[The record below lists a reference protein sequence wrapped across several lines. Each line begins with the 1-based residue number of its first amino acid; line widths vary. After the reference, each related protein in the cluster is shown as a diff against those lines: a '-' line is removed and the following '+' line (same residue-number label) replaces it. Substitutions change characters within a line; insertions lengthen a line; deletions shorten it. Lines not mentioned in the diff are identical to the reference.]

1 MKGVVKYFI
10 NNEIA
15 GNILMILLFVVGIIG
30 LLQMKTTFFPEVESR
45 LIAIQAIYPGSS
57 PEEVEEGI
65 VSKIEENLKGLTGV
79 ERVTSVSSENSA
91 NINVE
96 VLKGFD
102 TDVILQDVKNAVDRI
117 SSFPVDMEPLV
128 IFKQENLGFA
138 INFAISGDVPLKTL
152 KTIARQAEDDIRALE
167 DVSKVEL
174 SGFPDEE
181 IEITFRE
188 EDLRANNITFSEA
201 ANRIRLTNL
210 EVTGGTIKTET
221 EELLI
226 RANNKQYNAADLQDI
241 VIKTNPDGGVV
252 RLYEIADIK
261 DRFTDRPQRTYVDGN
276 PAVVVVVQN
285 TLEEDMLDVT
295 DKVKTYLQEFEK
307 KFPEV
312 DATILRDGSITL
324 RQRIDLLTSN
334 GITGFIIVLILL
346 AMFLHYR
353 LAFWVALAIPI
364 SFAGMFIFASL
375 IGVTIN
381 VISLFGMIIVIGI
394 LVDDGIVIAE
404 NIYQHYEDGEP
415 AFKAALNGTME
426 VLPAVFSAIITTVIA
441 FSAFFF
447 IDGRLGD
454 FFREMAIVVIFSLVF
469 SLVEGAL
476 ILPAHIAHSKAL
488 ARDRKPNMIQRG
500 LDNMMLFLKDRLY
513 GPILNW
519 AVRYN
524 WPTLAICCAGLFVV
538 AGALSGGLIK
548 STFFPVIPRE
558 NFQVQLKLASG
569 TREDITLDVLNRIED
584 AVVAVNDELKEE
596 FFGDSINPIEN
607 IQKTIGPSSYEGNLN
622 VALLEGE
629 TRGDVTAN
637 VIIGRIREK
646 VGPLPMAETF
656 TFGSGSPFGKALS
669 LSLLGEDGD
678 QLSAAVDAVKAN
690 LEKIPDLKDIVD
702 NNQEG
707 LKEIELELT
716 QKAYNLGFTLSDII
730 SQVRQGF
737 FGAEAQ
743 RIQRGEDEVRI
754 WVRYGEEDRSDISDL
769 SDMRI
774 RTPDGQSIPLEELA
788 TFNTERG
795 VININRIE
803 GAREVRIEA
812 DVANDQVSI
821 SDVTSDVRNVI
832 LPETLK
838 EFPGVVASFEG
849 QEREQ
854 AKTRD
859 SLQLVMPIIFLMML
873 FVIILTFKSVSQALI
888 VFALLPFGFI
898 GVGAGHYIHGLPISL
913 FSILGVIALI
923 GIFVNDAL
931 VFITTYNEKIKN
943 GVPQQQAVIETGR
956 SRFRPILLTS
966 ITTIAGLA
974 PLILEKSFQAQFL
987 IPMAISVAYGLLF
1000 GTFVLLVLIP
1010 ALLMIVNRIKR
1021 TAIHAYEGEKP
1032 SREMVE
1038 PAYPG
1043 RQSNFLV
1050 FLFAG
1055 LVALL
1060 IFGMLVF
1067 GLFKASSVF
1076 ALI

>member
-1 MKGVVKYFI
+1 MRSVIDYFI
-10 NNEIA
+10 KNEIA
-15 GNILMILLFVVGIIG
+15 GNILMILLFVVGLFG
-30 LLQMKTTFFPEVESR
+30 LNQMKTTFFPEVESR
-45 LIAIQAIYPGSS
+45 LISIQAIYPGSS

-65 VSKIEENLKGLTGV
+65 VSKIEENLKGLTGI

-91 NINVE
+91 SISVE

-102 TDVILQDVKNAVDRI
+102 TETILQDVKNAIDRV
-117 SSFPVDMEPLV
+117 SSFPANMEPL
-128 IFKQENLGFA
+128 IIYKRENLGFA

-152 KTIARQAEDDIRALE
+152 KKIARQAEDDIRSLE

-174 SGFPDEE
+174 AGFPDEE

-188 EDLRANNITFSEA
+188 EDLRSNNITFAEA
-201 ANRIRLTNL
+201 ALRIRQTNL
-210 EVTGGTIKTET
+210 EVTGGTIKTNT

-226 RANNKQYNAADLQDI
+226 RANNKEYTAAALQDI
-241 VIKTNPDGGVV
+241 VIKTNPDGGVI
-252 RLYEIADIK
+252 RLYQVADIQ
-261 DRFTDRPQRTYVDGN
+261 DRWVDRPQRTYVDGN
-276 PAVVVVVQN
+276 PAVVVNVQN

-295 DKVKTYLQEFEK
+295 DKVKNYLLEFEE

-312 DATILRDGSITL
+312 NATVLRDGSITL
-324 RQRIDLLTSN
+324 RQRIDLLTNN
-334 GITGFIIVLILL
+334 GITGFVIVLVLL

-364 SFAGMFIFASL
+364 SFAGMFLFASI

-404 NIYQHYEDGEP
+404 NIYQRYEDGEP

-426 VLPAVFSAIITTVIA
+426 VLPAVFSAIVTTVIA

-454 FFREMAIVVIFSLVF
+454 FFREMAIVVIFSLIF
-469 SLVEGAL
+469 SLIEGAL

-488 ARDRKPNMIQRG
+488 SKDRKPNLLQRG
-500 LDNMMLFLKDRLY
+500 LDKMMIFLKDKLY
-513 GPILNW
+513 GPVLNW
-519 AVRYN
+519 AVRFN
-524 WPTLAICCAGLFVV
+524 WPTLAICFAGLFMVV
-538 AGALSGGLIK
+538 GALRGGLIK

-558 NFQVQLKLASG
+558 NFQVQLKLAAG
-569 TREDITLDVLNRIED
+569 TREDITLDILNRVEK
-584 AVVAVNDELKEE
+584 AVQEVNEELRAE
-596 FFGDSINPIEN
+596 FFGDSISPIEN

-622 VALLEGE
+622 VSLLEGE
-629 TRGDVTAN
+629 TRGDVTAGI
-637 VIIGRIREK
+637 IIGKVRKK
-646 VGPLPMAETF
+646 VGPLPMAESF
-656 TFGSGSPFGKALS
+656 TFGSGSPFGKPLS
-669 LSLLGEDGD
+669 LSLLGDDGD
-678 QLSAAVDAVKAN
+678 QLSAAVEAVKAS

-707 LKEIELELT
+707 LKEIELELKP
-716 QKAYNLGFTLSDII
+716 KAYNLGFTLNDVI

-743 RIQRGEDEVRI
+743 RIQRGEDEVRV
-754 WVRYGEEDRSDISDL
+754 WVRYGEQDRSDISDL
-769 SDMRI
+769 ANMRI
-774 RTPDGQSIPLEELA
+774 RTGSGQSVPLRDLA
-788 TFNTERG
+788 DFKTERG
-795 VININRIE
+795 IVNINRIE
-803 GAREVRIEA
+803 GAREVRIEG
-812 DVANDQVSI
+812 DVANDKVSI
-821 SDVTSDVRNVI
+821 SDVTSEVRNVI
-832 LPETLK
+832 LPEVLK
-838 EFPGVVASFEG
+838 DFPGVVASFEG

-859 SLQLVMPIIFLMML
+859 SMALVMPIIFLMMF

-888 VFALLPFGFI
+888 VFSLLPFGFI
-898 GVGAGHYIHGLPISL
+898 GVGVGHYIHGLPISL
-913 FSILGVIALI
+913 FSILGVIALV

-931 VFITTYNEKIKN
+931 VFITAFNERIKS
-943 GVPQQQAVIETGR
+943 GMPHVEAVIETGK

-1010 ALLMIVNRIKR
+1010 ALLMITNRIKR
-1021 TAIHAYEGEKP
+1021 TAMYIYEGEKV
-1032 SREMVE
+1032 SRESVE
-1038 PAYPG
+1038 PSYPE
-1043 RQSNFLV
+1043 RKSSFLV
-1050 FLFAG
+1050 YLVAG
-1055 LVALL
+1055 LLAIF
-1060 IFGMLVF
+1060 IFGAMVY
-1067 GLFKASSVF
+1067 GLFQFSSVF
-1076 ALI
+1076 A

>member
-1 MKGVVKYFI
+1 MKGIVKYFI

-15 GNILMILLFVVGIIG
+15 GNILMILIFIVGIFG
-30 LLQMKTTFFPEVESR
+30 LYQMKTTFFPEVPSR
-45 LIAIQAIYPGSS
+45 IITIQAIYPGSS

-79 ERVTSVSSENSA
+79 ERVTSTSSENSA

-102 TDVILQDVKNAVDRI
+102 TDVILQDVKNAVDRV
-117 SSFPVDMEPLV
+117 SSFPVSMEPLV
-128 IFKQENLGFA
+128 IFKRENLGFA

-152 KTIARQAEDDIRALE
+152 KTIARVAEDDIRALD
-167 DVSKVEL
+167 DVSKVAL
-174 SGFPDEE
+174 NGFPNEE

-188 EDLRANNITFSEA
+188 DDLRSNNITFAEA
-201 ANRIRLTNL
+201 ASRIRQSNL
-210 EVTGGTIKTET
+210 EVTGGTIKTNT

-226 RANNKQYNAADLQDI
+226 RANNKEYSAAALQDI
-241 VIKTNPDGGVV
+241 VLKSNPNGGVI
-252 RLYEIADIK
+252 RLYQVADVR
-261 DRFTDRPQRTYVDGN
+261 DRFADRPQRTFVDGN

-295 DKVKTYLQEFEK
+295 EKVKDYLVVFRE

-312 DATILRDGSITL
+312 DATVVLDGSIVL
-324 RQRIDLLTSN
+324 SQRIDLLTNN
-334 GITGFIIVLILL
+334 GITGFVIVMILL

-364 SFAGMFIFASL
+364 SFAGMFLFASL

-404 NIYQHYEDGEP
+404 NIYQKYEDGEP
-415 AFKAALNGTME
+415 AFKAALKGTME

-469 SLVEGAL
+469 SLIEGAL

-488 ARDRKPNMIQRG
+488 SRDRKPNVIQRG
-500 LDNMMLFLKDRLY
+500 LDRLMVILRDKLY
-513 GPILNW
+513 GPVLNW
-519 AVRYN
+519 AVKYN
-524 WPTLAICCAGLFVV
+524 WPTLAICFAGLFIVI
-538 AGALSGGLIK
+538 GALRGGYIK

-558 NFQVQLKLASG
+558 NFQVQLKLAAGS
-569 TREDITLDVLNRIED
+569 RENITLDVLNDIEN
-584 AVVAVNDELKEE
+584 AVIQVNSELREE
-596 FFGDSINPIEN
+596 FFGDSINPVEN

-622 VALLEGE
+622 VTLLEGE
-629 TRGDVTAN
+629 TRGDVTAG
-637 VIIGRIREK
+637 VIISRIREK
-646 VGPLPMAETF
+646 VGPLPIAETF
-656 TFGSGSPFGKALS
+656 TFGGGSPFGKPLS
-669 LSLLGEDGD
+669 LSLLGDDGEILA
-678 QLSAAVDAVKAN
+678 QAVDAVKAN
-690 LEKIPDLKDIVD
+690 LEKISDLKDIVD

-716 QKAYNLGFTLSDII
+716 PKAYNLGFTLNDVIG
-730 SQVRQGF
+730 QVRQGF

-754 WVRYGEEDRSDISDL
+754 WVRYGEADRSDISDL
-769 SDMRI
+769 AEMRI
-774 RTPDGQSIPLEELA
+774 RSSNGQSIPLKDLA
-788 TFNTERG
+788 TFKTERG
-795 VININRIE
+795 VININRID
-803 GAREVRIEA
+803 GAREVRIEG

-832 LPETLK
+832 LPQTLRD
-838 EFPGVVASFEG
+838 FPGVVASFEG

-859 SLQLVMPIIFLMML
+859 SMTLVMPIIFLLML

-931 VFITTYNEKIKN
+931 VFITTFNDKIKA
-943 GVPQQQAVIETGR
+943 GVPQQQAVVETGR

-974 PLILEKSFQAQFL
+974 PLILERSFQAQFL

-1010 ALLMIVNRIKR
+1010 ALLMITNRIKR
-1021 TAIHAYEGEKP
+1021 TAMHAYTGEKV
-1032 SREMVE
+1032 SREAVE
-1038 PAYPG
+1038 PSNPN
-1043 RQSNFLV
+1043 RESNFSVYLV
-1050 FLFAG
+1050 AG
-1055 LVALL
+1055 LIA
-1060 IFGMLVF
+1060 IFAFGLMVF
-1067 GLFKASSVF
+1067 GLFQFSSIF
-1076 ALI
+1076 A